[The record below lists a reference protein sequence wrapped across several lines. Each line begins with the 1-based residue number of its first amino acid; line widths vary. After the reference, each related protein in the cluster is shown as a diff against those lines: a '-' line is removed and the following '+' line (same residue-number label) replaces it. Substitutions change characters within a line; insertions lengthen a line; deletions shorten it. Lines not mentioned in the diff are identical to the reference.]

1 MSLSEYCQSLKGKRI
16 LVMGLGV
23 SNQPLVRVLLQHGLD
38 VTGCDKRTE
47 PDETLAQLAA
57 MGLKLHLGEGYL

>member
-23 SNQPLVRVLLQHGLD
+23 SNQPLVRVLLQ
-38 VTGCDKRTE
+38 
-47 PDETLAQLAA
+47 
-57 MGLKLHLGEGYL
+57 